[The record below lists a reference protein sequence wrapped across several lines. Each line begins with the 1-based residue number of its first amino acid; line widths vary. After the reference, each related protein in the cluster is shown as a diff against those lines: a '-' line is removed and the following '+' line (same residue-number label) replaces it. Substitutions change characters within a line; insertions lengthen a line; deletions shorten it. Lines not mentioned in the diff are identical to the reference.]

1 MIQTTKKH
9 FKTGYKVNG
18 ANFKSF
24 SIRLFNYAIIFYWGS
39 ILGNKVPLYFETYHL
54 N

>member
-9 FKTGYKVNG
+9 FVTGFRING
-18 ANFKSF
+18 VNFKSY

-39 ILGNKVPLYFETYHL
+39 VLDKKISLYYQTYKL